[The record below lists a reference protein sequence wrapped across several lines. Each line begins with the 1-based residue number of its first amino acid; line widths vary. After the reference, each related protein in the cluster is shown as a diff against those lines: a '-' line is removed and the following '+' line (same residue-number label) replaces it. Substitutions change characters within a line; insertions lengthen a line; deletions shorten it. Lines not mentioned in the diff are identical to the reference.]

1 MENKISIIIPT
12 YNSESTIK
20 ECLDSVFNSNF
31 KDFDVILIS
40 DKSTDGTVEIA
51 KKYNCQIIELSE
63 NKGPA
68 YVRNLGAK
76 NAKGDILFFID
87 SDVIIKRDALSIL
100 NDEFNKKKNNVI
112 QGIYSHKPN
121 YNTVTQFQQSFL
133 CYYTWSKKIKYTDTL
148 TSACFAI
155 KKETFLHFKGFNTD
169 IKSATCEDEEF
180 GYTLIDNDNQILINR
195 DLIVEHRIN
204 LSLLKFIKRNFIMNF
219 KTMKSFLR
227 NKNYF
232 KKKVNQ
238 NNYSSVLSSVP
249 LLGLILLT
257 LVILPLYYSQTMIII
272 FLFLNIIF
280 LILNLNFF
288 YFVFIEK
295 GLLKAI
301 GIILTCY
308 LNYFLIMTGA
318 SCAFISYIFG
328 KKY

>member
-1 MENKISIIIPT
+1 MENKISVIIPT

-31 KDFDVILIS
+31 KNFEVILVS
-40 DKSTDGTVEIA
+40 DKSIDDTVEIA
-51 KKYNCQIIELSE
+51 KKYDCQIIELLE

-76 NAKGDILFFID
+76 NAKGNILFFID
-87 SDVIIKRDALSIL
+87 SDVIIKKDALSIL

-121 YNTVTQFQQSFL
+121 YNIVTQFQQSFL
-133 CYYTWSKKIKYTDTL
+133 CYYTWSKKIIYTDTL

-180 GYTLIDNDNQILINR
+180 GYNLIDNDNQILINR
-195 DLIVEHRIN
+195 NLIVEHRIN
-204 LSLLKFIKRNFIMNF
+204 LSLFNFIKRNFIMNF

-227 NKNYF
+227 NKNFF
-232 KKKVNQ
+232 KKKINQ

-257 LVILPLYYSQTMIII
+257 LVMLPLYYTQTMIII

-280 LILNLNFF
+280 LILNFNFF

-295 GLLKAI
+295 GLLKTT

-308 LNYFLIMTGA
+308 LNYFIIMIGA
-318 SCAFISYIFG
+318 SCALISYIFG